1 VARAGQLSQP
11 TAPIAPETSNED
23 VHRLF
28 SEQPQLETLAVVADD
43 RPLGLINRQRFM
55 EQYARPFAR
64 DVFGRRTC
72 LVFTDTAPLV
82 VAASL
87 PMDQLVQQAL
97 ASGNRV
103 LKDGFITVEEGRYAG
118 IGTGHALMAC
128 CGSRATWWAAMPISS
143 APRRRACWAA
153 CSTARATA
161 CRAPS

>member
-118 IGTGHALMAC
+118 IGT
-128 CGSRATWWAAMPISS
+128 TWWAAMPISS

>member
-118 IGTGHALMAC
+118 IGTGHALMAAMSDIEADKTRQLMASIDYASLK
-128 CGSRATWWAAMPISS
+128 GWRSR
-143 APRRRACWAA
+143 CW
-153 CSTARATA
+153 
-161 CRAPS
+161 P

>member
-87 PMDQLVQQAL
+87 PMDQLVHVP
-97 ASGNRV
+97 ASVRTPVANP
-103 LKDGFITVEEGRYAG
+103 
-118 IGTGHALMAC
+118 
-128 CGSRATWWAAMPISS
+128 SRA
-143 APRRRACWAA
+143 C
-153 CSTARATA
+153 ATDV
-161 CRAPS
+161 RHGQ